1 MLVICLWT
9 KTPSES
15 GRGRSRV
22 ILCFVQG
29 MRLQDLRETVAS
41 PFIEIHDGFTEE
53 RTSAARGKLNVVV
66 ETDSSLR
73 SIATELTHH
82 LASKVNC
89 AGALLVTCD
98 DPAGG
103 AANRAMIRPF
113 SFQVIRP

>member
-1 MLVICLWT
+1 
-9 KTPSES
+9 
-15 GRGRSRV
+15 
-22 ILCFVQG
+22 

-53 RTSAARGKLNVVV
+53 RGKLNVVV

-73 SIATELTHH
+73 SIDTELTHH

-98 DPAGG
+98 DTAGG